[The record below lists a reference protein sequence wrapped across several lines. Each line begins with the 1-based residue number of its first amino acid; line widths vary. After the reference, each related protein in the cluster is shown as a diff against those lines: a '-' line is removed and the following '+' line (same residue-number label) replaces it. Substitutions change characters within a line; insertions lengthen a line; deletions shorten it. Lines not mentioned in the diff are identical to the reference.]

1 MKKIITFVIALAI
14 FLTGITGLAV
24 MTAGAEAAAGAVDVV
39 SVSDDGLHMKVDFT
53 FSRYL

>member
-39 SVSDDGLHMKVDFT
+39 SVSNDGLHMKVDFT